1 MSFTEDNQLIDE
13 IEIMI
18 RARYPLIYLI
28 SWEEKRVEADLLRIA
43 SRTEKKIYSW
53 SVTQGLINITAAK
66 SPVINSD
73 VTRDLLNALDNIQ
86 RAPDPALYILKD
98 VHHYMHD
105 PVIIRKFR
113 DLTISLRSSFKTVII
128 VSPILKIP
136 PELEKDINVIDY
148 KLPSLNDL
156 GLLLDRLITSVQNN
170 KKNVEINLDTAGK
183 EKMLQAALGLTF
195 AEAESVFS
203 KAIVSKKRLDLEDI
217 SIIHSEKKQIIKKS
231 GLLEFYPT
239 HENMSTV
246 GGLSSLKVWLKKR
259 SAAFTKKARNYGLPQ
274 PKGIMLLGVSG
285 SGKSLVAKAVS
296 SLWQLPLLRLDIGS
310 LFSGL
315 VGSSEENMRKAIK
328 TAESVAPCLLWLD
341 EIDKGFSGS
350 SSSNFSDGGT
360 TARVLSSFLTW
371 MQEKDS
377 PVFIIAT
384 ANDISYLPPE
394 LLRKGRFDEIFFLD
408 LPEVRERI
416 EIFAIHLI
424 KRGRSPQ
431 NFDLKLLAE
440 ETVGFSGSE
449 IEQVIIAAMYDSFEE
464 DRELLTTDI
473 FNAIRQ
479 CVPLSH
485 MMKEVVEELRQWT
498 KTRARPASGD

>member
-1 MSFTEDNQLIDE
+1 MEENLVIDE

-18 RARYPLIYLI
+18 RARYPVIYII
-28 SWEEKRVEADLLRIA
+28 SWEEKRVETELVRVAN
-43 SRTEKKIYSW
+43 RTEKKIFSW
-53 SVTQGLINITAAK
+53 SSTQGLINITTSKTAM
-66 SPVINSD
+66 INGDS
-73 VTRDLLNALDNIQ
+73 TRDLLIALDNIQ
-86 RAPDPALYILKD
+86 RAIDPALYILKD
-98 VHHYMHD
+98 VHHYMND
-105 PVIIRKFR
+105 PVIIRKLR
-113 DLTISLRSSFKTVII
+113 DLTISLRSSFKTIII
-128 VSPILKIP
+128 VSPILKVP

-148 KLPSLNDL
+148 KLPTINDL
-156 GLLLDRLITSVQNN
+156 GFLLDRLISSVQNN
-170 KKNVEINLDTAGK
+170 KKNVEINLDSAGK

-239 HENMSTV
+239 YENMSTV
-246 GGLSSLKVWLKKR
+246 GGLSNLKAWLKKR
-259 SAAFTKKARNYGLPQ
+259 STAFTEKARNYGLPQ

-315 VGSSEENMRKAIK
+315 VGSSEENMRKAIR

-350 SSSNFSDGGT
+350 TSSNFSDGGT

-408 LPEVRERI
+408 LPELKERI
-416 EIFAIHLI
+416 EIFAIHLV
-424 KRGRSPQ
+424 KRGRKPA
-431 NFDLKLLAE
+431 NFDLRMLASD
-440 ETVGFSGSE
+440 TTGFSGSE
-449 IEQVIIAAMYDSFEE
+449 IEQVIISAMYDSFDE
-464 DRELLTTDI
+464 DRELTTGDI
-473 FNAIRQ
+473 LNAVRQ
-479 CVPLSH
+479 SVPLSH
-485 MMKEVVEELRQWT
+485 MMKEVVEELRKWA
-498 KTRARPASGD
+498 KTRARSASEE